1 MPVVITTVFTDDR
14 TQAVR
19 LPAKARL
26 PDEAKKFMIRIRAYE
41 RVISPL
47 ENTWDNFFLNGS
59 YASDDFMKDREKPK
73 L

>member
-1 MPVVITTVFTDDR
+1 MPIVITTVFTDDR

-19 LPAKARL
+19 LPSKVRL
-26 PDEAKKFMIRIRAYE
+26 PDEVKKFIICIRGHE
-41 RVISPL
+41 RIISPL

-59 YASDDFMKDREKPK
+59 SASDDFMKDREEPK

>member
-1 MPVVITTVFTDDR
+1 MPIVITTVFTDDH

-19 LPAKARL
+19 LLSKARL
-26 PDEAKKFMIRIRAYE
+26 PDEAKKFIICIRGHE
-41 RVISPL
+41 RIISPL

-59 YASDDFMKDREKPK
+59 PASDDFMKDREEPK